1 MRGCT
6 IRCAQSHFEQGEC
19 PRKDFAIPRFGERF
33 AGVNY
38 PLTMAVALAGGAVQR
53 PLGLMI
59 ADNSWD
65 YFSEPGKDALEFLEE
80 DPALRWR
87 HWSPDSF
94 SFTATLRRAGERK
107 GKGKRKGHARLRTEN
122 QPWGVD
128 RLSRDDQVIVRQENK
143 MAKRCL
149 KGLEAADRQGGFAAL
164 LHPYDSLLWRT
175 EEVEEIRSRP
185 GSMVSSCSFC
195 CFGGRKA
202 SWISLLHNSP
212 RVHQALH
219 HPRYHCARSEESGVH
234 PSWRSGPGET
244 RGTEEYPWRFCVAYA
259 GAVVADLRA
268 LMIPPLGTAQFDL
281 PHLSWGQPE
290 ECKVRTWCIN
300 WLLRWRKW
308 WGTWSWEMNRGTW
321 PAWRGIWD
329 SRAQM
334 PGCWAQRRRQMVG
347 RCLSRTQLFGG
358 TGALAWPMS
367 GHHNMAFVVL
377 KWWPCWPNCAAAP
390 DRLSNLTKCTSM
402 WWTVSRVFGPWKK
415 AVPNQGGSTGS
426 CKDSSPWLWPQ
437 TFIHWWRGPWPS
449 GVNME
454 KWNRRI
460 AGRSRKALILPPR
473 WVVWPFKFQL
483 GRLPNCP
490 GLGSLPSKALERHWA
505 TRKSRDSSWKGAFF
519 TFWLFWMP
527 PVFFSSRA
535 ARQ

>member
-195 CFGGRKA
+195 CFGVRKA

-219 HPRYHCARSEESGVH
+219 HPRCHCARSEESGVH
-234 PSWRSGPGET
+234 PSSGRSGPGET
-244 RGTEEYPWRFCVAYA
+244 GTEEYPWRFCVAYA

-281 PHLSWGQPE
+281 PHLLYNQIMGSARGMQSEDLVYKLVVEVE
-290 ECKVRTWCIN
+290 EMVRHMELGDEQRHLAGLARHLRLKGTDARLLSPKEETNGREVLVPYPAFRWNWRSCLAHEWPSQHGLRGLEMVAMLAELRRRARSPQQFNQVYIHVVDSVPCLWAVEKGRSKSRRVNRTLQRFLALAMAANIHPLVTWTLTKWSQYGKV
-300 WLLRWRKW
+300 KPQ
-308 WGTWSWEMNRGTW
+308 NRG
-321 PAWRGIWD
+321 
-329 SRAQM
+329 
-334 PGCWAQRRRQMVG
+334 
-347 RCLSRTQLFGG
+347 
-358 TGALAWPMS
+358 
-367 GHHNMAFVVL
+367 
-377 KWWPCWPNCAAAP
+377 
-390 DRLSNLTKCTSM
+390 
-402 WWTVSRVFGPWKK
+402 
-415 AVPNQGGSTGS
+415 
-426 CKDSSPWLWPQ
+426 
-437 TFIHWWRGPWPS
+437 
-449 GVNME
+449 
-454 KWNRRI
+454 
-460 AGRSRKALILPPR
+460 
-473 WVVWPFKFQL
+473 
-483 GRLPNCP
+483 
-490 GLGSLPSKALERHWA
+490 
-505 TRKSRDSSWKGAFF
+505 
-519 TFWLFWMP
+519 
-527 PVFFSSRA
+527 
-535 ARQ
+535 